1 MSESTEGV
9 AVSESEAER
18 VRKHLRVYVMVFV
31 ALAVL
36 TIVTVAISYIQL
48 PTALA
53 ISVAMVVAT
62 VKASLVAG
70 YFMHLLSEEKVIIS
84 PIAGLPPGQTRGSAP
99 SGPAPFYHKHLLQPE
114 ARSPGAGPPHRP
126 EVRS

>member
-1 MSESTEGV
+1 MSEGV
-9 AVSESEAER
+9 AISESEAAR
-18 VRKHLRVYVMVFV
+18 VREHLRVYVMVFV

-36 TIVTVAISYIQL
+36 TVVTVAISYIQL

-70 YFMHLLSEEKVIIS
+70 YFMHLLSEEKVILYLLVLC
-84 PIAGLPPGQTRGSAP
+84 AAFLVFLFFLPLGTETGN
-99 SGPAPFYHKHLLQPE
+99 GPLWPL
-114 ARSPGAGPPHRP
+114 
-126 EVRS
+126 

>member
-1 MSESTEGV
+1 MN
-9 AVSESEAER
+9 ESEAAH
-18 VRKHLRVYVMVFV
+18 VRAHVKIYVMVFV

-36 TIVTVAISYIQL
+36 TIVTVAISYLHL

-70 YFMHLLSEEKVIIS
+70 YFMHLFSEEKVIVYLL
-84 PIAGLPPGQTRGSAP
+84 ALCAAFLVFLFFLPLGTETGN
-99 SGPAPFYHKHLLQPE
+99 GPLWPL
-114 ARSPGAGPPHRP
+114 
-126 EVRS
+126 